1 MGKESLT
8 SFFKNAQMTLTK
20 HSPEILTGIGIAGM
34 VTTTVLAVKATPKAL
49 RLIENEENELSNE
62 RCEDVKLTPFE
73 VIKLVWPCYMPA
85 VITCGA
91 SLACLIGGTS
101 VNIRRNAALAT
112 AYKISETALSE
123 YKDAVVETIGEKKE
137 KVVKDK
143 VAEKQI
149 KKNPV
154 SNNEVVITKKGD
166 TLCYDGAFGRYFKSD
181 IDAIK
186 KAVNIINRNII
197 IDMYASLNDFY
208 DLIGLKPIDVGY
220 DLGWNIDDGEIDIYF
235 SSQLAEDGTPCL
247 VIGYSVAPKS
257 DFSSFM

>member
-1 MGKESLT
+1 MGKENLT
-8 SFFKNAQMTLTK
+8 SFVKNVQTTLTK
-20 HSPEILTGIGIAGM
+20 HSPEILTGVGIAGM

-49 RLIENEENELSNE
+49 RMIENEENELSNE
-62 RCEDVKLTPFE
+62 RCEDVKLKPFE
-73 VIKLVWPCYMPA
+73 VMKLVWPCYIPA
-85 VITCGA
+85 AITCGA

-101 VNIRRNAALAT
+101 VNLKRNAALAT

-123 YKDAVVETIGEKKE
+123 YRDAVVETIGEKKE
-137 KVVKDK
+137 QVVKDK

-154 SNNEVVITKKGD
+154 GNSEVIITKKGD

-181 IDAIK
+181 IDTIK
-186 KAVNIINRNII
+186 KAVNAINRNII
-197 IDMYASLNDFY
+197 TDMYASLNDFY
-208 DLIGLKPIDVGY
+208 DLIGLNPIDVGY

-247 VIGYSVAPKS
+247 VIGYSAAPKY